1 MRIVSIVLS
10 TCLILVSIGVA
21 SADVYV
27 DGYYR
32 SDGTYVQPHVR
43 SSPDG
48 QRWNNYGPSQSPSD
62 RFNPSLRDYDND
74 GLSNQY
80 DMDSDNDGYFDNFDS
95 NPYGQ

>member
-1 MRIVSIVLS
+1 MRIFSIVLS
-10 TCLILVSIGVA
+10 TFLILVSIGVA

-62 RFNPSLRDYDND
+62 RFNPGLRDYDND

-95 NPYGQ
+95 NPYGR